1 MSKKGILV
9 VSFGTSYAE
18 TRKAT
23 IEAIENKVK
32 ETFADYEIRRAF
44 TSGMIINKLKK
55 RDNIF
60 IDNTEEALERMA
72 QEGFEEVY
80 VQSLHIMPGEEYD
93 DVKFA
98 VHKFKHSKAFK
109 KLVLGRPLLY
119 RTDDYFK
126 AVEALKTQIPERE
139 NGHAV
144 VFMGHGSTHPANS
157 SYALFQYVI
166 DESGLENVY
175 IANVEGFPELDVLLP
190 RLNKNDIKEITLM
203 PFMLVA
209 GDHANNDMAGDEED
223 SWKSILEKEGYKVN
237 IYLRGIGENKGI
249 QDIFI
254 QHVQDCIEGNP
265 LMEE

>member
-18 TRKAT
+18 TRKVT
-23 IEAIENKVK
+23 IQAIENKVK
-32 ETFADYEIRRAF
+32 EIFKEYEVRRAF

-60 IDNTEEALERMA
+60 IDNTEEALEKMA
-72 QEGFEEVY
+72 EEGFEEIY

-93 DVKFA
+93 DVRLA
-98 VHKFKHSKAFK
+98 VHKFEHKEVFK

-119 RTDDYFK
+119 RTKDYFK
-126 AVEALKTQIPERE
+126 AVKALKDQIPERE
-139 NGHAV
+139 REHAI

-157 SYALFQYVI
+157 SYALFQHVI
-166 DESGLENVY
+166 DESKLENVY
-175 IANVEGFPELDVLLP
+175 IANVEGFPELEVILP
-190 RLNKNDIKEITLM
+190 RLNKNAIKEITLM

-209 GDHANNDMAGDEED
+209 GDHATNDMASDEKD

-237 IYLRGIGENKGI
+237 IYLHGIGENKGI

-254 QHVQDCIEGNP
+254 QHVQDCIDGNP

>member
-9 VSFGTSYAE
+9 VSFGTSYHD
-18 TRKAT
+18 TRKLT
-23 IEAIENKVK
+23 IEAIENKVQENFK
-32 ETFADYEIRRAF
+32 DYEVRRAF

-98 VHKFKHSKAFK
+98 VHKFEHKKVFK

-119 RTDDYFK
+119 RTKDYFK
-126 AVEALKTQIPERE
+126 AVEALRTQIPERE
-139 NGHAV
+139 KGHAV

-166 DESGLENVY
+166 DESGLQNVY
-175 IANVEGFPELDVLLP
+175 IANVEGFPELDVILP
-190 RLNKNDIKEITLM
+190 RLKKNGIREITLM

-209 GDHANNDMAGDEED
+209 GDHATNDMAGDEED
-223 SWKSILEKEGYKVN
+223 SWKSILEGEDYKVN
-237 IYLRGIGENKGI
+237 IYLHGIGENKGI

-254 QHVQDCIEGNP
+254 QHVQDCIDGNP